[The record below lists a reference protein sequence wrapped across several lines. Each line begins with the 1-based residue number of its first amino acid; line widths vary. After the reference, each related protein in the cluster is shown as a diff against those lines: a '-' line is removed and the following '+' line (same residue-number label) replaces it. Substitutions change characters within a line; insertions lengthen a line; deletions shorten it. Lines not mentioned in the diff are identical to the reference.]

1 MANNNPWLNE
11 IIEILTELGG
21 DGTLNQ
27 IKTKFTERK

>member
-21 DGTLNQ
+21 DGTLSQMNVT
-27 IKTKFTERK
+27 TK